1 MNTRPRIDWKHD
13 SNIDGAANASVI
25 AAGIFVTMI
34 AAGIAATGQAP
45 PDAQLAQQM
54 RANRTAVAA
63 QTAPARIGGY
73 GNSLRLAAT
82 APDAAARLNSPTN
95 KGVHHAQ

>member
-1 MNTRPRIDWKHD
+1 MNTSPRIDWKHD

-45 PDAQLAQQM
+45 L
-54 RANRTAVAA
+54 RH
-63 QTAPARIGGY
+63 GG
-73 GNSLRLAAT
+73 
-82 APDAAARLNSPTN
+82 P
-95 KGVHHAQ
+95 